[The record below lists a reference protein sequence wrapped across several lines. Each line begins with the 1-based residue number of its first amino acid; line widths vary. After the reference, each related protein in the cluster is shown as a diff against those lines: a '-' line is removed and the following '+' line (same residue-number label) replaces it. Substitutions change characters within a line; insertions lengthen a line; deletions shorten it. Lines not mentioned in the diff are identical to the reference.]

1 VLGFKRLDEIKRG
14 DGMSIDTL
22 SDPRG
27 VTAGQGTAK
36 ARIERAAL
44 TLFVEKSI
52 EGVSTKSIAASA
64 GVSEG
69 LLYRHFKSKAD
80 LAQTLMRAI
89 HERLTELV
97 RENMDQSLDAAVG
110 DIVRDYA
117 ALADD
122 DWPLFAYH
130 LLYMHRF
137 PNLASDGPLRAAAEL
152 VAFNQAAG
160 RLPSDIVLTSM
171 ALGVVLQAAHGKL
184 LGAKI
189 GALSDHT
196 DSFERAVMA
205 VLEDA

>member
-1 VLGFKRLDEIKRG
+1 MRQ
-14 DGMSIDTL
+14 L

-27 VTAGQGTAK
+27 ITAQDGTAK

-44 TLFVEKSI
+44 ELFVEKSI
-52 EGVSTKSIAASA
+52 EGVSTKSIAEFA

-89 HERLTELV
+89 HERLTSLV
-97 RENMDQSLDAAVG
+97 RANMDQSLEAAVS

-117 ALADD
+117 ALADE

-137 PNLASDGPLRAAAEL
+137 PNLAEDGPFRAAADL
-152 VAFNQAAG
+152 VRFNQSAG
-160 RLPSDIVLTSM
+160 RLPSGVSPDLLASM
-171 ALGVVLQAAHGKL
+171 ALGVVTQAAHTKL
-184 LGAKI
+184 LGANI
-189 GALSDHT
+189 GPLSGHIEC
-196 DSFERAVMA
+196 FERAVMA

>member
-1 VLGFKRLDEIKRG
+1 MNKIMLDE
-14 DGMSIDTL
+14 
-22 SDPRG
+22 RG
-27 VTAGQGTAK
+27 VTAAKGTAK

-44 TLFVEKSI
+44 TLFVERSI
-52 EGVSTKSIAASA
+52 EGVSTKSIAALA

-80 LAQTLMRAI
+80 LARTLMKTI
-89 HERLTELV
+89 HDQLTILV
-97 RENMDQSLDAAVG
+97 RAHASQSLDAAVA

-117 ALADD
+117 ALADN

-137 PNLASDGPLRAAAEL
+137 PVLADDGPFRATAEL
-152 VAFNQAAG
+152 VRFNQEAG
-160 RLPSDIVLTSM
+160 RLPAGVSPDLLASM

-184 LGAKI
+184 LGADI
-189 GALSDHT
+189 LSLSAHV
-196 DSFERAVMA
+196 DSFERAIMA

>member
-1 VLGFKRLDEIKRG
+1 MPRDNKDK
-14 DGMSIDTL
+14 
-22 SDPRG
+22 RG
-27 VTAGQGTAK
+27 VTAKAGTAK

-52 EGVSTKSIAASA
+52 EGVSTKSISLVA

-80 LAQTLMRAI
+80 LSRILMKTI
-89 HERLTELV
+89 HDRLTDLV
-97 RENMDQSLDAAVG
+97 RDHMDQPLAAAVS

-117 ALADD
+117 VLADE

-137 PNLASDGPLRAAAEL
+137 PKLAEDGPLRAAADL
-152 VAFNQAAG
+152 VRFNQGAG
-160 RLPSDIVLTSM
+160 RLRAGIAPELLASM
-171 ALGVVLQAAHGKL
+171 ALGVVMQAAHSKL
-184 LGAKI
+184 LGADI
-189 GALSDHT
+189 GALSDHIDT
-196 DSFERAVMA
+196 FERAVMA

>member
-1 VLGFKRLDEIKRG
+1 MK
-14 DGMSIDTL
+14 DGMKILTE
-22 SDPRG
+22 PRG

-52 EGVSTKSIAASA
+52 EGVSTKSISQYAN
-64 GVSEG
+64 VSEG

-80 LAQTLMRAI
+80 LSRVLMKAI
-89 HERLTELV
+89 HDRLTALV
-97 RENMDQSLDAAVG
+97 RGNMEQPLGAAVS

-117 ALADD
+117 ALADE

-137 PNLASDGPLRAAAEL
+137 PNLSDDGPLRAASEL
-152 VAFNQAAG
+152 VQFNQAAG
-160 RLPSDIVLTSM
+160 RLRNGVAPELMASM
-171 ALGVVLQAAHGKL
+171 ALGVVMQAAHSKL
-184 LGAKI
+184 LGGEI
-189 GALSDHT
+189 GTLSSHIET
-196 DSFERAVMA
+196 FERAVMA

>member
-1 VLGFKRLDEIKRG
+1 MTEK
-14 DGMSIDTL
+14 L

-27 VTAGQGTAK
+27 ITAEDGTAK

-44 TLFVEKSI
+44 ELFVRKSI
-52 EGVSTKSIAASA
+52 EGVSTKSIAEFA

-80 LAQTLMRAI
+80 LARTLMGSI
-89 HERLTELV
+89 HSRLTELV
-97 RENMDQSLDAAVG
+97 RGNMNQSLDAAVS

-117 ALADD
+117 ALADE

-137 PNLASDGPLRAAAEL
+137 PNLSGDGPLRAAEEL
-152 VAFNQAAG
+152 VQFNQSAG
-160 RLPSDIVLTSM
+160 RLPSGVAPEVLASM
-171 ALGVVLQAAHGKL
+171 ALGVVMQAAHAKL
-184 LGAKI
+184 LGANI
-189 GALSDHT
+189 GLLSGH
-196 DSFERAVMA
+196 SECFERAVMA

>member
-1 VLGFKRLDEIKRG
+1 
-14 DGMSIDTL
+14 MSIDIL

-27 VTAGQGTAK
+27 VTADQGTAK

-160 RLPSDIVLTSM
+160 RLPSDIAPDVLTSM